1 MECASQHRL
10 ALPAEE
16 FGVFR
21 RAPRQFQHTH
31 ADHER
36 QAAAAARRAELDQQR
51 AAARQ
56 RVRRTAALSI
66 LLDEDS
72 DVFLGDAD
80 FQDEPRPACSSQQR
94 STGGQQP
101 GRSHTE
107 NVRRREE
114 AWRSCDQFDT
124 AVSVACA
131 AELARYA
138 EEDVELAVSA
148 VQRRVDALGSTPPH
162 PCLGGPVE
170 RLGHRPVLLCTLFGS
185 GVLLVPQYRCSSCG
199 IMELSPAAV
208 GCQRSSPHMP
218 SIWYDRWLCSY
229 AQQFTTS
236 GGVAMA
242 TFCSCADAVAE
253 EAQHLSAE
261 PRLPHSLSDKQ
272 LSAAVRHRT
281 YVQRTYTDPAR
292 HGADI
297 YGGPLGHCPP
307 CAGAML
313 AQGAAEVPQA
323 VTADDPLAVAPPPAA
338 GNSGPMSQQQ
348 GAG

>member
-1 MECASQHRL
+1 MECAYSALH

-56 RVRRTAALSI
+56 RVRRTAVLSI

-80 FQDEPRPACSSQQR
+80 FQDEPRPASSSQQR

-131 AELARYA
+131 EELARYA

-148 VQRRVDALGSTPPH
+148 VQRRVDALGSSPPH

-170 RLGHRPVLLCTLFGS
+170 RLGRDVLQA
-185 GVLLVPQYRCSSCG
+185 LLVDASCFFRLQIVPG
-199 IMELSPAAV
+199 KLSGTSRTTASERD
-208 GCQRSSPHMP
+208 CQRELQPW
-218 SIWYDRWLCSY
+218 IGLYK
-229 AQQFTTS
+229 
-236 GGVAMA
+236 
-242 TFCSCADAVAE
+242 
-253 EAQHLSAE
+253 
-261 PRLPHSLSDKQ
+261 LP
-272 LSAAVRHRT
+272 
-281 YVQRTYTDPAR
+281 
-292 HGADI
+292 
-297 YGGPLGHCPP
+297 
-307 CAGAML
+307 AGC
-313 AQGAAEVPQA
+313 GAAQ
-323 VTADDPLAVAPPPAA
+323 PL
-338 GNSGPMSQQQ
+338 
-348 GAG
+348 